1 MNVSHVRIGLILVAL
16 LLVLANQLWLST
28 LTQDLPP
35 IPISHDTREKVELL
49 LMVTSHAGDAKRRSI
64 MRETYLSF
72 TDRRYTWMFIIGK
85 QNVTITRE
93 LYAEQDK
100 YKDIFFL
107 DSLDGYFDLT
117 DKILKGFEVAAKYFD
132 FKFLL
137 KLDTDTYVNVPKFID
152 FLDQYKKEKGVY
164 CGVQGVWSAKL
175 AHSDEEQV
183 PTERR
188 SWYML
193 GGGYALSHDLVL
205 YFAEN
210 WHLLHQWKPEDL
222 TIGIHL
228 QYLNIYRV
236 VDTTIFKTDNK
247 EILCDQN
254 YLVNHK
260 ASELQMFYLHYSSLI
275 TGGMCM
281 YEQNDSLRKRI
292 MVKAI
297 EAHDLL
303 VSPE

>member
-1 MNVSHVRIGLILVAL
+1 
-16 LLVLANQLWLST
+16 
-28 LTQDLPP
+28 
-35 IPISHDTREKVELL
+35 L
-49 LMVTSHAGDAKRRSI
+49 LMVTSHAGDAMRRRI
-64 MRETYLSF
+64 MRETYLAF
-72 TDRRYTWMFIIGK
+72 PDRRYTWMFIIGK

-93 LYAEQDK
+93 LYEEQVE
-100 YKDIFFL
+100 YKDIFIL
-107 DSLDGYFDLT
+107 DCLDGYFDLT
-117 DKILKGFEVAAKYFD
+117 DKIFKGFEVAAKNFN
-132 FKFLL
+132 FQFLL

-152 FLDQYKKEKGVY
+152 YLGQYKNEKGVY
-164 CGVQGVWSAKL
+164 AGVQGVWSAKL
-175 AHSDEEQV
+175 ANSDAVLV
-183 PTERR
+183 PSERR

-193 GGGYALSHDLVL
+193 GGGYVLSEDLVT

-228 QYLNIYRV
+228 QYLNIYRI
-236 VDTTIFKTDNK
+236 VDNTIFKTDNK

-281 YEQNDSLRKRI
+281 YQQNESLRKRI

-303 VSPE
+303 ASPE